1 MTADAVAGFV
11 ALAGGALVLSTQRS
25 FGPAVPAIAAP
36 IAVVWPHGAPAL
48 GAGVALGALLL
59 GTPKRLPGPAFLLAV
74 AFAVAIA
81 VAGDGGLVRGG
92 AAALAIAVVTPA
104 YVRTLE
110 QIALAAVA
118 FGLASAGVALGAA
131 VAGIGGVRAE
141 LIAVG
146 AAAGLAAAAGS
157 GARAVAACDL
167 AGVLALPSRA
177 GVVAAAAALL
187 GLLLL
192 RRLAVVDAMLAG
204 GAIAIAAIA
213 GAPFTHAP
221 WRTLSAFSDT
231 YHRVGTIGVTL
242 FALLLVATAWGLPR
256 PFAPGL
262 VAAAVGAIFVPV
274 EATAPVWLLAGFA
287 ATGDSPD
294 GPLRRSRDE
303 ERLQAARDALRD
315 ERRALKRRRK
325 ALDEREAALARR
337 ERGLAAGPPAPPPEQ
352 PPEERLQPGFR
363 HWNLRVLR
371 SLVEARGAEF
381 PDRIEEWR
389 LYLELLEPFT
399 ENGVLG
405 PAFDGTIVEVFGPLV
420 A

>member
-1 MTADAVAGFV
+1 
-11 ALAGGALVLSTQRS
+11 
-25 FGPAVPAIAAP
+25 
-36 IAVVWPHGAPAL
+36 
-48 GAGVALGALLL
+48 
-59 GTPKRLPGPAFLLAV
+59 
-74 AFAVAIA
+74 
-81 VAGDGGLVRGG
+81 
-92 AAALAIAVVTPA
+92 
-104 YVRTLE
+104 
-110 QIALAAVA
+110 
-118 FGLASAGVALGAA
+118 
-131 VAGIGGVRAE
+131 
-141 LIAVG
+141 
-146 AAAGLAAAAGS
+146 
-157 GARAVAACDL
+157 VAACDL

-231 YHRVGTIGVTL
+231 YHRVGVTGVTL
-242 FALLLVATAWGLPR
+242 FVLLLLATGWGLPR

-303 ERLQAARDALRD
+303 ERLQAGRDALRD

-337 ERGLAAGPPAPPPEQ
+337 ERGLAGGPPAPPPEE
-352 PPEERLQPGFR
+352 PPEERLQPEFR
-363 HWNLRVLR
+363 PWNLRVLR

-389 LYLELLEPFT
+389 LYIELLEPFA